1 LAGYILL
8 ATLFTFA
15 SAGCKKQATN
25 VTAQD
30 IEVIRVER
38 RQATIAWTTTDAFQ
52 GEVFYRTAAGG
63 NAAVPVKETLSK
75 SFHHQVAL
83 TNLTPGTR
91 YTYWIDNP
99 GKRYQFQTRPEANTP
114 FSFILV
120 GRAGASGPSL
130 IFGAWTGGNCTC
142 GLPIPLI
149 LFTRLYRNLT
159 KQVSRGCFWPG
170 GWPVLTGIPVL
181 CPHPLYTMH
190 LSATTGGIRVGPWCL
205 CW

>member
-1 LAGYILL
+1 MLTCLGYRNLVLITLLKDQIEVPVDINSEMTAQPPGCIMAAPCDHSWHRIIRFAGYILL

-38 RQATIAWTTTDAFQ
+38 RQATIAWTTTEAFQ

-91 YTYWIDNP
+91 YTYWIDILGSDTSSRP
-99 GKRYQFQTRPEANTP
+99 GRKPTP
-114 FSFILV
+114 RF
-120 GRAGASGPSL
+120 
-130 IFGAWTGGNCTC
+130 
-142 GLPIPLI
+142 
-149 LFTRLYRNLT
+149 
-159 KQVSRGCFWPG
+159 
-170 GWPVLTGIPVL
+170 
-181 CPHPLYTMH
+181 H
-190 LSATTGGIRVGPWCL
+190 LSWEVKAIL
-205 CW
+205 K